1 MPRCI
6 KASVH
11 CTQLCLSAFLSL
23 ISLVL
28 LGYVRDSLVANLG
41 NKENCILCTGTVL
54 QTNTCTGA
62 CFLLREKQREPV
74 VCYVW
79 HRFNISVTHLLF
91 YLAINWKVVWHLQ
104 YTIFTWLHMTDSK
117 HTNAKW
123 WNLMHCVVCNWAC
136 TMLVSVLDQQAIYF
150 TTIVHMEV
158 VLIADTDE
166 L

>member
-11 CTQLCLSAFLSL
+11 CTQLCLFVVDKFSSAWICSRFPSCQFRKQGELYFVYWYCCTNKYLYRSMLS
-23 ISLVL
+23 IERKAERTCCVL
-28 LGYVRDSLVANLG
+28 RMTQIQHFCYTPSCLSY
-41 NKENCILCTGTVL
+41 NKLKGCLTLT
-54 QTNTCTGA
+54 
-62 CFLLREKQREPV
+62 
-74 VCYVW
+74 
-79 HRFNISVTHLLF
+79 
-91 YLAINWKVVWHLQ
+91 LQ